1 MIGSFQQFS
10 TPSRKGKDSIAAV
23 RVGEPEGSEPPTL
36 LFDFSRAGDRIDS
49 TDKEVGFGVRIG
61 PMQIQVKYAR

>member
-1 MIGSFQQFS
+1 M
-10 TPSRKGKDSIAAV
+10 
-23 RVGEPEGSEPPTL
+23 L